1 MRSCDVPQKQKGDD
15 IFTSVPNSGSCL
27 SFTKDIS
34 SKDNKNRVSSCN
46 SMIFFFFK
54 IKGRVLL

>member
-46 SMIFFFFK
+46 SMIFFFSK
-54 IKGRVLL
+54 